1 MKIGDDMTDDKIEEI
16 RRKKA
21 EEMLKQHHN
30 NELPPQM
37 LTWSFRVNPQ
47 SGYCE
52 IMQFDNMVSL
62 TLDPKWAKLVCDM
75 LNSLEIAKQA
85 EGVGNEV

>member
-1 MKIGDDMTDDKIEEI
+1 MTDDNIEKI

-37 LTWSFRVNPQ
+37 LIWSFRVNPQ

-52 IMQFDNMVSL
+52 IMQFENMVAL

-75 LNSLEIAKQA
+75 LNSLEIAKQTG
-85 EGVGNEV
+85 EMNNEV